1 MGSLKSTTLFI
12 ALGVLTFGTVALA
25 QEPGAESAR
34 TWLGQ
39 AEEIEQF
46 IRDAEVVGIEEIG
59 VGVTNPKR
67 ADLAPG
73 GLVDRIAFKP
83 LRPGRY
89 IGAWESYLSEI
100 AAYELDKL
108 LELGMTPPTV
118 EKRVEGDVGAAIM
131 WAAPTQSFKEMGGPP
146 SPPSTH
152 VGRWNYQLI
161 RAKMF
166 HNLIYNKDPNLG
178 NWLVDPVWNLI
189 LVDNS
194 RAFTTDDK
202 MVHKLTRVDQ
212 DLWDRFEALD
222 EPSLTAALSDWLGE
236 GEIRAILERRD
247 TMGEKIEEMVAERG
261 EAAVFVRYR
270 PPPSEPRVSGGD
282 ADLQVLGGQLFS
294 ALNETPV
301 VLPGSEL
308 TWIGR
313 VVSLDAYEGPD
324 VDTAKA
330 AVDRGHTLG
339 IVTELD
345 GLLCL
350 MRDAQNPEHYETV
363 TALLGKQAEVFGL
376 LSEDEGLDIVQ
387 VTLCREAP

>member
-12 ALGVLTFGTVALA
+12 ALGVLASATAAVT
-25 QEPGAESAR
+25 QEPGTESAK

-39 AEEIEQF
+39 AEQIEQF
-46 IRDAEVVGIEEIG
+46 IRDARVVNVEEIG

-67 ADLAPG
+67 AELAPG

-108 LELGMTPPTV
+108 LELGMIPPTV
-118 EKRVEGDVGAAIM
+118 EKRVDGDVGAAVM

-152 VGRWNYQLI
+152 IGRWNYQLI

-178 NWLVDPVWNLI
+178 NWLVDPAWNVILI
-189 LVDNS
+189 DNS
-194 RAFTTDDK
+194 RAFTTDDR
-202 MVHKLTRVDQ
+202 MVHKLTRVDR
-212 DLWDRFEALD
+212 DLWERFEALD
-222 EPSLTAALSDWLGE
+222 EPTLTAALGEWLSG

-247 TMGEKIEEMVAERG
+247 KMAEEIGGMVAERG
-261 EAAVFVRYR
+261 EAAVFVRFR
-270 PPPSEPRVSGGD
+270 PPPSEARVRD
-282 ADLQVLGGQLFS
+282 ADLQALGGQLLS

-313 VVSLDAYEGPD
+313 VVSLDEYEGPD
-324 VDTAKA
+324 AGTARA

-345 GLLCL
+345 ALVCL
-350 MRDAQNPEHYETV
+350 TRDAQNPEHYERVV
-363 TALLGKQAEVFGL
+363 TLLGKRAEVFGL
-376 LSEDEGLDIVQ
+376 LTEENGLSVVQ

>member
-12 ALGVLTFGTVALA
+12 ALSVLASATAAVT
-25 QEPGAESAR
+25 QERGAESAK

-39 AEEIEQF
+39 AEQIEQF
-46 IRDAEVVGIEEIG
+46 IRDAEVVDIEEIG
-59 VGVTNPKR
+59 IGVTNPKR
-67 ADLAPG
+67 AELAPG

-108 LELGMTPPTV
+108 LGLGMIPPTV
-118 EKRVEGDVGAAIM
+118 EKRIGREVGAAVM
-131 WAAPTQSFKEMGGPP
+131 WVTPTQSFKELGGPP

-152 VGRWNYQLI
+152 IGRWNYQLI
-161 RAKMF
+161 CAKMF

-178 NWLVDPVWNLI
+178 NWLVDPAWNLI

-194 RAFTTDDK
+194 RAFTTDDR
-202 MVHKLTRVDQ
+202 MVHTLTRVDR

-222 EPSLTAALSDWLGE
+222 EPTLTAALGEWLSE
-236 GEIRAILERRD
+236 GEIRAILKRRD
-247 TMGEKIEEMVAERG
+247 KMAEEIGAMVAERG
-261 EAAVFVRYR
+261 EAAVFVRFR
-270 PPPSEPRVSGGD
+270 PAPPDPRGSDSD
-282 ADLQVLGGQLFS
+282 ADLQAPVGQLRS
-294 ALNETPV
+294 ALNETLV
-301 VLPGSEL
+301 VFPGSEL
-308 TWIGR
+308 TWIGQI
-313 VVSLDAYEGPD
+313 VSLDAYEGPD
-324 VDTAKA
+324 ADTAKA

-339 IVTELD
+339 IVTELN

-350 MRDAQNPEHYETV
+350 TRDEQNPEHYEMV

-376 LSEDEGLDIVQ
+376 LTDDDGLSMVQ